1 MRTSLPLLAFL
12 ATPILEI
19 ATFILVGQRIGV
31 GPTLLLVVFAGFA
44 GVMILRR
51 QGLGALKKL
60 NRNLRRESLSG
71 EGLADNLLI
80 AIAAVLLIIPGFLTD
95 IVALLLLL
103 PPVRRLIWR
112 HWANK
117 IQMRTYYTS
126 SHSSGPNRNGARSKD
141 DFVDLSPEDFRRDID
156 PDAPRLNRPD

>member
-1 MRTSLPLLAFL
+1 MRTTLPLLAFL

-31 GPTLLLVVFAGFA
+31 GPTLLLTLLAGFA

-71 EGLADNLLI
+71 EGLADGFLI
-80 AIAAVLLIIPGFLTD
+80 VVAAVLLMIPGFLTD
-95 IVALLLLL
+95 IAALLLLL

-112 HWANK
+112 RWASS
-117 IQMRTYYTS
+117 IEMRTYYTS
-126 SHSSGPNRNGARSKD
+126 NRSRGPTNGGAKSNG
-141 DFVDLSPEDFRRDID
+141 DFVDLSPEDFRRAAD
-156 PDAPRLNRPD
+156 PDTTRLERPD

>member
-12 ATPILEI
+12 AMPILEI

-31 GPTLLLVVFAGFA
+31 GPTLLLVLFAGFA
-44 GVMILRR
+44 GVLILRR

-71 EGLADNLLI
+71 EGLADNFLI

-103 PPVRRLIWR
+103 RPVRRLIWR
-112 HWANK
+112 RWAKN
-117 IQMRTYYTS
+117 IQMRTYYSS
-126 SHSSGPNRNGARSKD
+126 SHSPGPHPHGGRSNGD
-141 DFVDLSPEDFRRDID
+141 YVDLSPDDFRRAAD
-156 PDAPRLNRPD
+156 PDAPRLDRPD

>member
-1 MRTSLPLLAFL
+1 MRTTLPLLAFL

-31 GPTLLLVVFAGFA
+31 GLTLVLVLISGFTGLL
-44 GVMILRR
+44 ILRR

-71 EGLADNLLI
+71 EGLADGFLI
-80 AIAAVLLIIPGFLTD
+80 AMAAMLLIIPGFLTD
-95 IVALLLLL
+95 IVALFLLL
-103 PPVRRLIWR
+103 PPIRKLIWR
-112 HWANK
+112 RWASS

-126 SHSSGPNRNGARSKD
+126 GQQSDPNRSGRRSKG
-141 DFVDLSPEDFRRDID
+141 DFVDLSPDDFHRDD
-156 PDAPRLNRPD
+156 HPDVTRLDRPD